1 MDAKGSTRKRGWA
14 GVLTLLGSTLSNQTG
29 AAVASFGFPLIGPV
43 GVVAVRQFVAAALLL
58 PTVRPRLRKFTR
70 RQWWPVL
77 LLALVFATMN
87 LSLYSAIER
96 IGLGLAVTLEFLGP
110 LAVALFS
117 SRNFGTVLA
126 ALFAGS
132 GVVIITWPE
141 PSTDYLG
148 IGLALVAACSWA
160 SYILLNRSIGHRIP
174 GIEGTAAAT
183 GVSALLFVPVGIVLF
198 VNNPPSFFAIA
209 CAACAG
215 VMASAVP
222 YVADL
227 IALRHVS
234 AHVFGLLMSV
244 NPVFAAV
251 VGMLLLGQV
260 FGPTEWL
267 GTVLIVC
274 ANVCVL
280 LLAGPAKDG
289 AAPVE
294 RNLEQRVYRGWQE
307 TSGPLR

>member
-1 MDAKGSTRKRGWA
+1 MEANGNTKKRGWA

-58 PTVRPRLRKFTR
+58 PIVRPRLRSFTR
-70 RQWWPVL
+70 HQWWPVL

-87 LSLYSAIER
+87 LSLYSAVER

-117 SRNFGTVLA
+117 TRNLGTTIA
-126 ALFAGS
+126 ALFAGA

-183 GVSALLFVPVGIVLF
+183 GVSAMLFVPVGIIVFL
-198 VNNPPSFFAIA
+198 NNPPSFFAIA
-209 CAACAG
+209 CAAFAG

-222 YVADL
+222 YVAYL
-227 IALRHVS
+227 IALRHIS

-251 VGMLLLGQV
+251 IGMLMLGQG
-260 FGPTEWL
+260 FGATEWL

-274 ANVCVL
+274 ANVSVL
-280 LLAGPAKDG
+280 LLGGPDKDDP
-289 AAPVE
+289 APA
-294 RNLEQRVYRGWQE
+294 QASTGIHIQA
-307 TSGPLR
+307 